1 MRAKP
6 ALTEATGALTLKPT
20 FKIALQAYPL
30 RLIPKTGA
38 PLGKL
43 KSSTGVKRENGD
55 DRSWY
60 C

>member
-20 FKIALQAYPL
+20 FKITLQAYPL

-43 KSSTGVKRENGD
+43 KSSTGVKTREW
-55 DRSWY
+55 R
-60 C
+60 